1 MHPYDSLSTWDVLVK
16 SSNIGMTMIGE
27 RMGAAKIHRAL
38 MGFGFGRMT
47 GIDLPIVQNAINTQ
61 ELRVLA
67 TTEPLLFL
75 PWAVK
80 RAMPAKLRES
90 IQSIL
95 TELDETPVGRNVLKA
110 AKTTGIEKAEDKDYA
125 AHRRMTDAVFGPKGI
140 LK

>member
-1 MHPYDSLSTWDVLVK
+1 VVK
-16 SSNIGMTMIGE
+16 
-27 RMGAAKIHRAL
+27 
-38 MGFGFGRMT
+38 
-47 GIDLPIVQNAINTQ
+47 NAINTQ

-80 RAMPAKLRES
+80 RTMPASLRES

-95 TELDETPVGRNVLKA
+95 TGLEQSDAGKNVLKA

-125 AHRRMTDAVFGPKGI
+125 PHRRMTEEVFGARGIPK
-140 LK
+140 